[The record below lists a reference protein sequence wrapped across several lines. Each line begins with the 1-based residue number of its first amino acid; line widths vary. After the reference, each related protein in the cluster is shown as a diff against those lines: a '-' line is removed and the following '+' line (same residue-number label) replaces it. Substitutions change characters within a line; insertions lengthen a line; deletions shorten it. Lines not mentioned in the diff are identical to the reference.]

1 MRRST
6 RKDQATGGCS
16 DATAHENGPR
26 QTARV
31 TALPPDATPL
41 VTDPYVA
48 AAATASELVERLGAQ
63 RVAVVLGSG
72 WAPVAELLGPVQAS
86 SPAAA
91 FTGVPSP
98 TVPGHRG
105 VYHSVLAESTDGP
118 VPVLV
123 MAGRAHLYEG
133 HSIETVV
140 HPVRAAVLA
149 GCSTVVLTN
158 AAGSLRPQVG
168 PGTPVLISD
177 HLNLTGS
184 NPMCGPL
191 PPPDV
196 PGRFVDLSDLYSARR
211 REAIRAA
218 APDLSEGV
226 YAGLLGASFETP
238 AEIRMLATLGADLVG
253 MSTVLE
259 AIAAR
264 HLGAEVVGVSLVTNL
279 AAGLQPTVDHEEVLS
294 TGSQSAERLAGVL
307 RTVLATL

>member
-1 MRRST
+1 M
-6 RKDQATGGCS
+6 QLHQTGCVTEQFS
-16 DATAHENGPR
+16 DA
-26 QTARV
+26 
-31 TALPPDATPL
+31 
-41 VTDPYVA
+41 DPYLSA
-48 AAATASELVERLGAQ
+48 ATTASELLERLGPH

-72 WAPVAELLGPVQAS
+72 WAPVAELLGPIQAS
-86 SPAAA
+86 LPTAA
-91 FTGVPSP
+91 FSGIPAP
-98 TVPGHRG
+98 TVPGHHG
-105 VYHSVLAESTDGP
+105 TFHSVLAEGADGP

-123 MAGRAHLYEG
+123 VAGRSHLYEG
-133 HSIETVV
+133 HPVATVV

-158 AAGSLRPQVG
+158 AAGSLRPDVG

-184 NPMCGPL
+184 NPMCGP
-191 PPPDV
+191 PPPPGM
-196 PGRFVDLSDLYSARR
+196 PGRFVDLTDLYSARR
-211 REAIRAA
+211 RDAIRAQA
-218 APDLSEGV
+218 HRSGVTELAEGV

-279 AAGLQPTVDHEEVLS
+279 AAGLQATVDHEEVLS
-294 TGSQSAERLAGVL
+294 AGSDAAGPLGQVL
-307 RTVLATL
+307 RAVLATS

>member
-1 MRRST
+1 MQQCACT
-6 RKDQATGGCS
+6 RLSGVTEHIS
-16 DATAHENGPR
+16 DA
-26 QTARV
+26 
-31 TALPPDATPL
+31 
-41 VTDPYVA
+41 DPYLTA
-48 AAATASELVERLGAQ
+48 ATTASELLERVGPH

-72 WAPVAELLGPVQAS
+72 WAPVAELLGAVRTS
-86 SPAAA
+86 MPAAA
-91 FTGVPSP
+91 FTGVPAP

-105 VYHSVLAESTDGP
+105 EYHSVVAEGAAGP

-123 MAGRAHLYEG
+123 MAGRSHLYEG
-133 HSIETVV
+133 HPVETVV

-158 AAGSLRPQVG
+158 AAGSLRSEVG

-177 HLNLTGS
+177 HLNLTGA

-191 PPPDV
+191 PPQGM
-196 PGRFVDLSDLYSARR
+196 PGRFVDLTDLYSAERR
-211 REAIRAA
+211 AAIRAA
-218 APDLSEGV
+218 APALPEGV

-264 HLGAEVVGVSLVTNL
+264 HLGAEVVGISLVTNL
-279 AAGLQPTVDHEEVLS
+279 AAGLQSSVDHDEVLS
-294 TGSQSAERLAGVL
+294 TGADAADRLGEVL
-307 RTVLATL
+307 RTVLGTL